1 MSVDDPHGFGP
12 RLDKLLNKD
21 IPMLERSEDKRVLRE
36 YIKLLRKKQADGTVY
51 NNANRTKNVMIGLS
65 KPFTEVTEDEIM
77 DVIDDLARKNDW
89 TDGSKRNSE
98 KAIRAVIKKLD
109 EESKRD
115 WNFTADPEYIILS
128 KDDSG
133 GKITEDD
140 VFSREQVRLMV
151 EEVARNERD
160 RMLFGLLLDLGLRIG
175 AICTLRVGDYSYD
188 EAQGIG
194 KIQLNPEA
202 EGTKGAED
210 RVQVTTWSTPYINRY
225 LRGDHPR
232 PDEPNA
238 PLLHKSKNWETDD
251 GSMSPPVVRRRLRRI
266 TSDYEEIPDE
276 KINPHTFRHT
286 AVTLW
291 AKRGLSDREI
301 EHRAGWARES
311 GQLDRYEHL
320 TDDDVNKDILRS
332 HGIEV
337 TEREV
342 PELDYCPQCGIQ
354 IEPIMTY
361 CANCGQRLDIVR
373 EKPQWFED
381 LRDELGEDDSLVEYF
396 LQNQHHLVESIEEL
410 PQRLYSRVQTYLESY
425 MKESGKATIGESFIY
440 SHADIQ
446 DVEDE
451 LSETLDDFTPP
462 ENPEPGGT
470 ATIETEDGYEI
481 DVPASEVMGIWD
493 DIAKLEKLTETEYIA
508 YDESGSAIQ
517 IISILEQR
525 HKSKDEEEENSE
537 D

>member
-1 MSVDDPHGFGP
+1 
-12 RLDKLLNKD
+12 
-21 IPMLERSEDKRVLRE
+21 
-36 YIKLLRKKQADGTVY
+36 
-51 NNANRTKNVMIGLS
+51 
-65 KPFTEVTEDEIM
+65 
-77 DVIDDLARKNDW
+77 
-89 TDGSKRNSE
+89 
-98 KAIRAVIKKLD
+98 
-109 EESKRD
+109 
-115 WNFTADPEYIILS
+115 
-128 KDDSG
+128 
-133 GKITEDD
+133 
-140 VFSREQVRLMV
+140 
-151 EEVARNERD
+151 
-160 RMLFGLLLDLGLRIG
+160 
-175 AICTLRVGDYSYD
+175 
-188 EAQGIG
+188 
-194 KIQLNPEA
+194 
-202 EGTKGAED
+202 
-210 RVQVTTWSTPYINRY
+210 
-225 LRGDHPR
+225 
-232 PDEPNA
+232 
-238 PLLHKSKNWETDD
+238 
-251 GSMSPPVVRRRLRRI
+251 
-266 TSDYEEIPDE
+266 
-276 KINPHTFRHT
+276 
-286 AVTLW
+286 
-291 AKRGLSDREI
+291 
-301 EHRAGWARES
+301 
-311 GQLDRYEHL
+311 L

-373 EKPQWFED
+373 EKPQWFDD
-381 LRDELGEDDSLVEYF
+381 LREELGEDDSLVEYF

-517 IISILEQR
+517 IISILEER
-525 HKSKDEEEENSE
+525 HTSKDEEEENSE